1 VLIGAYICT
10 ERDLLGKS
18 YGVETTSWIQSLGS
32 LVTSGFDTDFVLLNQ
47 RVKKL
52 FMDDKKYWV
61 GFNLIKGIGA
71 VRMQALINTF
81 DDLESAWKAAP
92 VDLAGAG
99 LSLKLIERIIQ
110 AREQVDLE
118 KVWARIKSQGIK
130 ILTWKDEAY
139 PQRLK
144 EIEQPPP
151 VLYIRGEYLP
161 DDLYAVAIV
170 GTRRVTP
177 YGRQITEELS
187 SYLASNGITVISG
200 LARGVDAI
208 AHQTALK
215 AGGRTIGVLGSG
227 VDKIYPPEHRQLAE
241 RMMESGAILSDYA
254 PGTPPDASNFPPRN
268 RIISGLSLAV
278 VVIEA
283 GETSGALI
291 TAEFAAEQGREI
303 FAVPGSILAPQS
315 KGTNKLI
322 QKGALPLL
330 SVNDLMQALNLT
342 RMGEQKA
349 VRKIIP
355 ADETEARL
363 MNVLGTEPLHV
374 DEIRNQ
380 TELPIEKVSA
390 ALALMELKG
399 MVRQVGGMN
408 YVAVHEEE
416 SDYLV

>member
-1 VLIGAYICT
+1 MIDKRY
-10 ERDLLGKS
+10 
-18 YGVETTSWIQSLGS
+18 WI
-32 LVTSGFDTDFVLLNQ
+32 
-47 RVKKL
+47 
-52 FMDDKKYWV
+52 

-71 VRMQALINTF
+71 VRMQALIRHF
-81 DDLESAWKAAP
+81 GDLEAAWKAAP
-92 VDLAGAG
+92 IELARAG
-99 LSLKLIERIIQ
+99 LGRKLIERILQ

-118 KVWARIKSQGIK
+118 KLWARIESQGIK
-130 ILTWKDEAY
+130 ILTWEDEAY

-161 DDLYAVAIV
+161 DDLFAVAIV
-170 GTRRVTP
+170 GTRRITP
-177 YGRQITEELS
+177 YGRQITEELAA
-187 SYLASNGITVISG
+187 YLAANRITVISG
-200 LARGVDAI
+200 LARGVDAM

-227 VDKIYPPEHRQLAE
+227 VDKIYPPEHRALAE
-241 RMMESGAILSDYA
+241 KMTEHGAIISDYA

-291 TAEFAAEQGREI
+291 TAEFAAEQGREV

-322 QKGALPLL
+322 QNGALPLL
-330 SVNDLMQALNLT
+330 SVHDLMQALDLT
-342 RMGEQKA
+342 RMGEHKA
-349 VRKIIP
+349 ARKAIP
-355 ADETEARL
+355 SDETEARL
-363 MNVLGTEPLHV
+363 MNVLSEQPLHV

-390 ALALMELKG
+390 TLALMELKG

-408 YVAVHEEE
+408 YVAVHEVQ
-416 SDYLV
+416 SDYST

>member
-1 VLIGAYICT
+1 LHLAQVQVSRPLRLIQTLY
-10 ERDLLGKS
+10 
-18 YGVETTSWIQSLGS
+18 S
-32 LVTSGFDTDFVLLNQ
+32 LVTAGFDTSLTIARLYSTSEFS
-47 RVKKL
+47 KL
-52 FMDDKKYWV
+52 FMDDKRYWI

-71 VRMQALINTF
+71 VRMQALIQHF
-81 DDLESAWKAAP
+81 GDLKVAWKAAP
-92 VDLAGAG
+92 ADLAQAG
-99 LSLKLIERIIQ
+99 LGLKVIERVIQ

-118 KVWARIKSQGIK
+118 KLWKKIESQSIH
-130 ILTWKDEAY
+130 ILTWEDEAY

-144 EIEQPPP
+144 EIDQPPP

-161 DDLYAVAIV
+161 DDLFSVAIV

-187 SYLASNGITVISG
+187 AFLGENGITVISG

-208 AHQTALK
+208 AHQAALK

-227 VDKIYPPEHRQLAE
+227 VDKIYPPEHRALAE
-241 RMMESGAILSDYA
+241 KMMEHGAIMSDYA
-254 PGTPPDASNFPPRN
+254 PGTPPDATNFPPRN

-278 VVIEA
+278 VVVEA
-283 GETSGALI
+283 GATSGALI

-322 QKGALPLL
+322 QNGALPLL
-330 SVNDLMQALNLT
+330 SVDDLMQALDLT
-342 RMGEQKA
+342 RMGKHKA
-349 VRKIIP
+349 ARKIIP
-355 ADETEARL
+355 ADETEALL
-363 MNVLGTEPLHV
+363 MSTLGVEPLHV

-390 ALALMELKG
+390 TLALMELKG
-399 MVRQVGGMN
+399 MVRQVGGMK
-408 YVAVHEEE
+408 YVAVREVQ
-416 SDYLV
+416 SDYPA

>member
-1 VLIGAYICT
+1 MVMIDKRY
-10 ERDLLGKS
+10 
-18 YGVETTSWIQSLGS
+18 WI
-32 LVTSGFDTDFVLLNQ
+32 
-47 RVKKL
+47 
-52 FMDDKKYWV
+52 

-71 VRMQALINTF
+71 VRMQALLKHF
-81 DDLESAWKAAP
+81 GDLEVAWKAAP
-92 VDLAGAG
+92 IDLARAG
-99 LSLKLIERIIQ
+99 LGLKLIERIAQ
-110 AREQVDLE
+110 ARQNVDLE
-118 KVWARIKSQGIK
+118 KLWAKIEAQGIQ
-130 ILTWKDEAY
+130 ILTWEDEAY

-144 EIEQPPP
+144 EIDQPPP
-151 VLYIRGEYLP
+151 VLYVRGDYLP
-161 DDLYAVAIV
+161 DDLFAVAIV
-170 GTRRVTP
+170 GTRRVTA
-177 YGRQITEELS
+177 YGRQITEELAAF
-187 SYLASNGITVISG
+187 LAANGITVISG
-200 LARGVDAI
+200 LARGVDAV

-215 AGGRTIGVLGSG
+215 SGGRTIGVLGSG
-227 VDKIYPPEHRQLAE
+227 VDKIYPPEHRAMAE
-241 RMMESGAILSDYA
+241 KMMEQGAILSDYA

-322 QKGALPLL
+322 QNGALPLL
-330 SVNDLMQALNLT
+330 SVHDLMQALNLT

-349 VRKIIP
+349 ARKIIP

-363 MNVLGTEPLHV
+363 MDVLGEEPRHV

-380 TELPIEKVSA
+380 TALPIEKVSA
-390 ALALMELKG
+390 TLALMELKG

-408 YVAVHEEE
+408 YVAVREVQ
-416 SDYLV
+416 SDYFTQDEDRYGT

>member
-1 VLIGAYICT
+1 
-10 ERDLLGKS
+10 
-18 YGVETTSWIQSLGS
+18 
-32 LVTSGFDTDFVLLNQ
+32 
-47 RVKKL
+47 
-52 FMDDKKYWV
+52 MDDKKYWV

-71 VRMQALINTF
+71 VRMQALINHFET
-81 DDLESAWKAAP
+81 LEAAWKAAP
-92 VDLAGAG
+92 SDLAAAG
-99 LSLKLIERIIQ
+99 LSLKLVERIVQ
-110 AREQVDLE
+110 ARANIDLE
-118 KVWARIKSQGIK
+118 KVWARIESQGIK
-130 ILTWKDEAY
+130 ILTWEDPDY

-151 VLYIRGEYLP
+151 VLYMRGEYLP
-161 DDLYAVAIV
+161 DDLFAVAIV

-177 YGRQITEELS
+177 YGRQITEELA
-187 SYLASNGITVISG
+187 SYLASNGITVVSG

-208 AHQTALK
+208 AHQSALK

-227 VDKIYPPEHRQLAE
+227 VDKIYPPEHRQLVE
-241 RMMESGAILSDYA
+241 RMMEHGAIVSDYA
-254 PGTPPDASNFPPRN
+254 LGTPPDSSNFPPRN
-268 RIISGLSLAV
+268 RIVSGLSLAV
-278 VVIEA
+278 VVVEA

-291 TAEFAAEQGREI
+291 TAEFAAEQGREV

-330 SVNDLMQALNLT
+330 SINDLMQALNLT
-342 RMGEQKA
+342 RMGDHKA
-349 VRKIIP
+349 ARKILP

-363 MNVLGTEPLHV
+363 MTVLGTEPLHV

-408 YVAVHEEE
+408 YVAVREEQ

>member
-1 VLIGAYICT
+1 MGDKRY
-10 ERDLLGKS
+10 
-18 YGVETTSWIQSLGS
+18 WI
-32 LVTSGFDTDFVLLNQ
+32 
-47 RVKKL
+47 
-52 FMDDKKYWV
+52 

-71 VRMQALINTF
+71 VRMQALIHHF
-81 DDLESAWKAAP
+81 GDLEDAWKAAP
-92 VDLAGAG
+92 AELAQAG
-99 LSLKLIERIIQ
+99 LGLKVIERIVR
-110 AREQVDLE
+110 ARGQVDLE
-118 KVWARIKSQGIK
+118 KVWKKIESQNIH
-130 ILTWKDEAY
+130 ILTWEDEAY

-144 EIEQPPP
+144 EIDQPPP

-161 DDLYAVAIV
+161 DDLFAVAIV
-170 GTRRVTP
+170 GTRRVTA

-187 SYLASNGITVISG
+187 SFLAANGITVVSG
-200 LARGVDAI
+200 LARGVDSI

-227 VDKIYPPEHRQLAE
+227 VDKIYPPEHRALAE
-241 RMMESGAILSDYA
+241 KMMESGAIISDYA

-322 QKGALPLL
+322 QNGALPLL
-330 SVNDLMQALNLT
+330 SVNDLMQALDLT
-342 RMGEQKA
+342 RMGEHKTA
-349 VRKIIP
+349 RKIIP
-355 ADETEARL
+355 TDETESRL
-363 MNVLGTEPLHV
+363 MNVLGVEPLHV
-374 DEIRNQ
+374 DEIRNK

-390 ALALMELKG
+390 TLALMELKG

-408 YVAVHEEE
+408 YVAVREVQ
-416 SDYLV
+416 SDYSA

>member
-1 VLIGAYICT
+1 MSDKRY
-10 ERDLLGKS
+10 
-18 YGVETTSWIQSLGS
+18 WI
-32 LVTSGFDTDFVLLNQ
+32 
-47 RVKKL
+47 
-52 FMDDKKYWV
+52 

-71 VRMQALINTF
+71 VRMQALIQHF
-81 DDLESAWKAAP
+81 GDLEVAWKAVPA
-92 VDLAGAG
+92 DLAQAG
-99 LSLKLIERIIQ
+99 LNLKLIERIIQ
-110 AREQVDLE
+110 ARANIDLE
-118 KVWARIKSQGIK
+118 RLWAKIEAQGIK
-130 ILTWKDEAY
+130 ILTWEDESY

-151 VLYIRGEYLP
+151 VLYLRGDYLP
-161 DDLYAVAIV
+161 DDLFAVAIV

-187 SYLASNGITVISG
+187 AFLAAQGITIVSG

-227 VDKIYPPEHRQLAE
+227 VDKIYPPEHRALAE
-241 RMMESGAILSDYA
+241 QMIERGALISDYA

-278 VVIEA
+278 VVVEA

-322 QKGALPLL
+322 QNGALPLL
-330 SVNDLMQALNLT
+330 CVDDLMQALDLT
-342 RMGEQKA
+342 RVGEHKA
-349 VRKIIP
+349 ARKIIP
-355 ADETEARL
+355 TDETEARL
-363 MNVLGTEPLHV
+363 MNVLGDEPLHV

-408 YVAVHEEE
+408 YVAVREVQ
-416 SDYLV
+416 SDYFI

>member
-1 VLIGAYICT
+1 MILAGPI
-10 ERDLLGKS
+10 
-18 YGVETTSWIQSLGS
+18 ETTSWIQTLCSLLMLWS
-32 LVTSGFDTDFVLLNQ
+32 RYARTSRATRPTCLD
-47 RVKKL
+47 RS
-52 FMDDKKYWV
+52 MDDKKYWV

-81 DDLESAWKAAP
+81 GELESAWKAAP
-92 VDLAGAG
+92 VDLARAG
-99 LSLKLIERIIQ
+99 LSLKLIERIAQ

-118 KVWARIKSQGIK
+118 KVWTRIESQGIK

-151 VLYIRGEYLP
+151 VLYVRGEYLP

-187 SYLASNGITVISG
+187 SYLASKGITVVSG

-241 RMMESGAILSDYA
+241 RMMDAGAVVSDYA

-342 RMGEQKA
+342 RMGEQKV

-408 YVAVHEEE
+408 YVAVHEEQ

>member
-1 VLIGAYICT
+1 
-10 ERDLLGKS
+10 
-18 YGVETTSWIQSLGS
+18 
-32 LVTSGFDTDFVLLNQ
+32 
-47 RVKKL
+47 
-52 FMDDKKYWV
+52 MDEKKYWV

-71 VRMQALINTF
+71 VRMQGLVAYF
-81 DDLESAWKAAP
+81 GDLESAWRASPA
-92 VDLAGAG
+92 DLAGAG
-99 LSLKLIERIIQ
+99 LGLKLIERVVQ
-110 AREQVDLE
+110 ARENVDLD
-118 KVWARIKSQGIK
+118 KVWEKIEKQGIK
-130 ILTWKDEAY
+130 ILTWQDEAY

-144 EIEQPPP
+144 EIDQPPP
-151 VLYIRGEYLP
+151 VLYVRGEYLP
-161 DDLYAVAIV
+161 DDLFAVAIV

-187 SYLASNGITVISG
+187 SFLAANGLTVISG

-208 AHQTALK
+208 AHQAALK
-215 AGGRTIGVLGSG
+215 AGGRTIAVLGSG
-227 VDKIYPPEHRQLAE
+227 VDKIYPPEHRALAE
-241 RMMESGAILSDYA
+241 QMMERGAIISDYA

-291 TAEFAAEQGREI
+291 TAEFAAEQGREV

-330 SVNDLMQALNLT
+330 SVNDLMQALDIT
-342 RMGEQKA
+342 RVGEQKA
-349 VRKIIP
+349 ARKIMP
-355 ADETEARL
+355 SDATEAKL
-363 MNVLGTEPLHV
+363 LGVLGNEPLHV

-380 TELPIEKVSA
+380 AELPIEKVSA

-408 YVAVHEEE
+408 YVAVHEAQA
-416 SDYLV
+416 DYNVNTLNGE

>member
-1 VLIGAYICT
+1 V
-10 ERDLLGKS
+10 
-18 YGVETTSWIQSLGS
+18 
-32 LVTSGFDTDFVLLNQ
+32 
-47 RVKKL
+47 
-52 FMDDKKYWV
+52 
-61 GFNLIKGIGA
+61 
-71 VRMQALINTF
+71 
-81 DDLESAWKAAP
+81 
-92 VDLAGAG
+92 
-99 LSLKLIERIIQ
+99 
-110 AREQVDLE
+110 
-118 KVWARIKSQGIK
+118 IK
-130 ILTWKDEAY
+130 ILTWKDAAY

-151 VLYIRGEYLP
+151 VLYVRGEYLP

-187 SYLASNGITVISG
+187 SYLASNGITVVSG

-215 AGGRTIGVLGSG
+215 AGGRTLAVLGSG
-227 VDKIYPPEHRQLAE
+227 VDKIYPPEHRQLAQQ
-241 RMMESGAILSDYA
+241 MMEQGAIVSDYA

-278 VVIEA
+278 VVVEA

-330 SVNDLMQALNLT
+330 SINDLMQALNLT
-342 RMGEQKA
+342 RMGEHKA
-349 VRKIIP
+349 ARKVIP
-355 ADETEARL
+355 ADETERRVMSILSA
-363 MNVLGTEPLHV
+363 EPLHV

-390 ALALMELKG
+390 TLALMELKG

-408 YVAVHEEE
+408 YVAVREEE